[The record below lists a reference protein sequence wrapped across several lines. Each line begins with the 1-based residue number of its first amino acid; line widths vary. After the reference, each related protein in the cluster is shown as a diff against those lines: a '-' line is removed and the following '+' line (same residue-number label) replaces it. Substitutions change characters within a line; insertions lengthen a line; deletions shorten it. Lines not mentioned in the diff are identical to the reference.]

1 MALRISWSTGAILA
15 LATLVQAQGPKPT
28 PVEGKIRWVYNYE
41 EGKRLARESGKPM
54 FVVLRCER

>member
-1 MALRISWSTGAILA
+1 MCKRLLLLVCAV
-15 LATLVQAQGPKPT
+15 ATWATSMEAQGPKPT